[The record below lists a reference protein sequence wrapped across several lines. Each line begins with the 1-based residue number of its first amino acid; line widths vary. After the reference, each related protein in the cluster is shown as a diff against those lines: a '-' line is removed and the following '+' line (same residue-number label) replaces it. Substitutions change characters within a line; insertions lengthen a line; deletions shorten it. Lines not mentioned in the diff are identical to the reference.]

1 MIKAGSPVDI
11 FRSRSLLRLV
21 LLAFGVTMLPIIVLI
36 YQAGQALS
44 ELSELADSSAR
55 QAVEDTR
62 RAQTMV
68 TYATE
73 IERSARQYAVLED
86 ANILASYRDRLMR
99 FDKLLDQQAERL
111 GALEVI
117 TVLRNQLEGL
127 RYFPDGVAVGDSS
140 MANSA
145 DNSDSDNSVARSLN
159 LRNTPSYRQ
168 RVRAQ
173 LAQFA
178 PFSDNVES
186 QMLVTRDRVDTRI
199 EHIRERARVIYADL
213 MLRLTLFISLSL
225 AAIVFFSWKITYPIR
240 QLEQRILSLGSGKRA
255 EQPSIKGPAE
265 LVRLGERLDWLSERL
280 DDLEAQKQRFLRHM
294 SHELKTPLAAIREG
308 TGLLADG
315 MAGALSKRQ
324 REIILLIDDSSAEL
338 QMLIE
343 QLLDYNVL
351 QHNRDVTFSRFDV
364 VTLIHEI
371 LNKHRLA
378 FESKGLHVEVPRQ
391 PVYWE
396 ADRVRTGRIID
407 NLVSNTIAYG
417 EDNGSLWL
425 RAWCTDDHLIVE
437 VANSGERISA
447 QDQAHLF
454 EPFYQGQS
462 RRSGPLKGSGI
473 GLSVAAESA
482 HLQNG
487 RLELVEDAEED
498 VCFRLTLPRP
508 QGGVAGI

>member
-1 MIKAGSPVDI
+1 MIKASAPIDI

-21 LLAFGVTMLPIIVLI
+21 LLGFGVTMLPIIVLI

-62 RAQTMV
+62 RAQAMM

-73 IERSARQYAVLED
+73 MERSARQYAVLED
-86 ANILASYRDRLMR
+86 ANILAAYRERVDR
-99 FDKLLDQQAERL
+99 FSDLLEQQAVRL
-111 GALEVI
+111 ETPEVI
-117 TVLRNQLEGL
+117 GTLRSQLEGL
-127 RYFPDGVAVGDSS
+127 RRFPDGGAAGGENNRTEMTS
-140 MANSA
+140 
-145 DNSDSDNSVARSLN
+145 ARSL
-159 LRNTPSYRQ
+159 REAPSYRQ

-173 LAQFA
+173 LAQFG
-178 PFSDNVES
+178 PFSES
-186 QMLVTRDRVDTRI
+186 VDTQMLVTRDRVDTRI
-199 EHIRERARVIYADL
+199 DHIRERARVIYADL
-213 MLRLTLFISLSL
+213 MLKLALLVSLSL
-225 AAIVFFSWKITYPIR
+225 VAIIFFSWKITHPIR
-240 QLEQRILSLGSGKRA
+240 QLEQRILSLGGGQR
-255 EQPSIKGPAE
+255 EEHPPIEGPAE
-265 LVRLGERLDWLSERL
+265 LVRLGERLDWLGERL

-315 MAGALSKRQ
+315 MAGPLGKRQ
-324 REIILLIDDSSAEL
+324 REIILLIDESSAEL
-338 QMLIE
+338 QTLIE

-351 QHNRDVTFSRFDV
+351 QHNRSITLSRFDV
-364 VTLIHEI
+364 VTLIHEV
-371 LNKHRLA
+371 LSKHRLA
-378 FESKGLHVEVPRQ
+378 FESKGMHVEVPRQ

-417 EDNGSLWL
+417 EDNGFLWM
-425 RAWCTDDHLIVE
+425 RAWCTDEHLIVE
-437 VANSGERISA
+437 VANSGEKISA

-454 EPFYQGQS
+454 EPFYQGQT

-473 GLSVAAESA
+473 GLSIAAESA

-487 RLELVEDAEED
+487 RLELVEDADED
-498 VCFRLTLPRP
+498 VCFRLSLPRP
-508 QGGVAGI
+508 HSSTSA

>member
-1 MIKAGSPVDI
+1 MIKASAPIDI

-21 LLAFGVTMLPIIVLI
+21 LLGFGVTMLPIIVLI

-44 ELSELADSSAR
+44 ELSDLADSSAR

-62 RAQTMV
+62 RAQTMM

-73 IERSARQYAVLED
+73 MERSARQYAVLED
-86 ANILASYRDRLMR
+86 ANILAAYHERVER
-99 FDKLLDQQAERL
+99 FDDLLEQQAARL
-111 GALEVI
+111 GTLEV
-117 TVLRNQLEGL
+117 VDFLRGQLNGL
-127 RYFPDGVAVGDSS
+127 RHFPDGG
-140 MANSA
+140 ANG
-145 DNSDSDNSVARSLN
+145 SDSNHADAVPARSF
-159 LRNTPSYRQ
+159 REAPSYRQ

-173 LAQFA
+173 LAQFG
-178 PFSDNVES
+178 PFSEGVETM
-186 QMLVTRDRVDTRI
+186 MLVTRDRVDMRI
-199 EHIRERARVIYADL
+199 DNIRERARVIYADL
-213 MLRLTLFISLSL
+213 MLKLALLISLSL
-225 AAIVFFSWKITYPIR
+225 VAIVFFSWKITHPSR
-240 QLEQRILSLGSGKRA
+240 QLDQRILSLGGGQR
-255 EQPSIKGPAE
+255 EEHPPVEGPAE
-265 LVRLGERLDWLSERL
+265 LVRLGERLDWLGERL

-315 MAGALSKRQ
+315 MAGPLGKRQ
-324 REIILLIDDSSAEL
+324 REIILLIDESSAEL
-338 QMLIE
+338 QTLIE

-351 QHNRDVTFSRFDV
+351 QHNRSITLSRFDV

-371 LNKHRLA
+371 LSKHRLA
-378 FESKGLHVEVPRQ
+378 FESKGMHVEVPRQ

-417 EDNGSLWL
+417 EDNGFLWM
-425 RAWCTDDHLIVE
+425 RAWCTDEHLLVE
-437 VANSGERISA
+437 VANSGEKISA

-454 EPFYQGQS
+454 EPFYQGQT

-473 GLSVAAESA
+473 GLSIAAESA

-487 RLELVEDAEED
+487 RLELVEDADED

-508 QGGVAGI
+508 HGGATT

>member
-1 MIKAGSPVDI
+1 MIKASAPIAI

-21 LLAFGVTMLPIIVLI
+21 LLGFGMTMLPIIVLI

-62 RAQTMV
+62 RAQTMM
-68 TYATE
+68 TLATE
-73 IERSARQYAVLED
+73 MERSARQYAVLED
-86 ANILASYRDRLMR
+86 ANILAAYHDRAER
-99 FDKLLDQQAERL
+99 FNDLLEQQAGRL
-111 GALEVI
+111 GSLEV
-117 TVLRNQLEGL
+117 VDLLRNQLKALRRFPEEAVVGNVSEHAEVAQGRGGTGL
-127 RYFPDGVAVGDSS
+127 HE
-140 MANSA
+140 
-145 DNSDSDNSVARSLN
+145 
-159 LRNTPSYRQ
+159 TPSYRQ

-173 LAQFA
+173 LAQFG
-178 PFSDNVES
+178 PFAESVET
-186 QMLVTRDRVDTRI
+186 QMLVTRDRVDMRI
-199 EHIRERARVIYADL
+199 DHIRERARAIYADL
-213 MLRLTLFISLSL
+213 MLKLALLISLSFV
-225 AAIVFFSWKITYPIR
+225 AIIFFSWKITHPIR
-240 QLEQRILSLGSGKRA
+240 QLEQRILSLGGGQR
-255 EQPSIKGPAE
+255 EEHPPIEGPSE
-265 LVRLGERLDWLSERL
+265 LVRLGERLDWLGERL

-315 MAGALSKRQ
+315 MAGPLAKRQ
-324 REIILLIDDSSAEL
+324 REIILLIDESSAEL
-338 QMLIE
+338 QTLIE

-351 QHNRDVTFSRFDV
+351 QHNRSITLSRFDV
-364 VTLIHEI
+364 VTLIHEV
-371 LNKHRLA
+371 LSKHRLA

-396 ADRVRTGRIID
+396 ADRIRTGRIID

-417 EDNGSLWL
+417 EDKGFLWM
-425 RAWCTDDHLIVE
+425 RAWCTNDHLIVE
-437 VANSGERISA
+437 VANSGEKISA

-454 EPFYQGQS
+454 EPFYQGQT

-473 GLSVAAESA
+473 GLSIAAESA

-487 RLELVEDAEED
+487 RLELVEDAGED

-508 QGGVAGI
+508 HGSTAA